1 MLITILL
8 AILLVVI
15 ALYLGVAALCL
26 AMWEGHVEGVRALVA
41 ALSWPALLYVLA
53 KQWNWGRD

>member
-1 MLITILL
+1 MTLLL
-8 AILLVVI
+8 AAVLALL
-15 ALYLGVAALCL
+15 ALYLGVAAICL
-26 AMWEGHVEGVRALVA
+26 AMWEGHIEGVRALLA